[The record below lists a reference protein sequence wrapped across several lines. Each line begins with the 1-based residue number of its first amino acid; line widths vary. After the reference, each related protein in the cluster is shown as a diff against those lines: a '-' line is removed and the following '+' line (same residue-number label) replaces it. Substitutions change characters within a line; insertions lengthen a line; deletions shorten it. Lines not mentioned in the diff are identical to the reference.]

1 MTDDYDHDF
10 QSELNRSLL
19 TEGDFTEEPID
30 LTNCEKEPIHIPGMI
45 QPHGALLAAA
55 NDEARTVVQCSRNTD
70 LLLGATAESL
80 LGQPLSAVIGERAL
94 AFIEESLARPAA
106 GDMQHFLEM
115 KIDLPGG
122 PAEFF
127 AIFHVSDDLL
137 IVELERPAD
146 GDAPAVDDFEWVQAF
161 FTRIKRTHSRAGAS
175 QVAAELVKDILG
187 YDRVMVYE
195 FDADWNGKVIAE
207 AKNSAMEP
215 FLGHHYPASD
225 IPKQARALYLRNWVR
240 TIVDMDYEPVP
251 VVPAFQPSGKP
262 LNLSLSVLRSVSPMH
277 IEYMRNMG
285 VGATMTISLIHGGE
299 LWGMIACHHDTPKY
313 VPHRQRNLCNFLGSF
328 FSSELHQR
336 QRLDDYQGELRLK
349 SLAQRLARVF
359 GAPGTPE
366 QLKEKLRADEDALL
380 SVMNASGAAVQFKG
394 RLLLFGSTPG
404 AAEIVKLAVWLS
416 QQAEDYAYHT
426 NRLASVYPQ
435 AAAYPDK
442 AAGVVFLSLSSD
454 YRDHIL
460 WFRPEVVQ
468 TVTWAGDPAKAVVR
482 SGEGY
487 RISPRK
493 SFAAWQ
499 EVVTNTSLPWE
510 PKELHTLS
518 DLKSIAL
525 KQTEED
531 LRLAEE
537 KSILYARM
545 LKENESRYLQLM
557 EYSAVAFVT
566 LTEGRIVFANLEAA
580 RLLRVSQAADLIGRE
595 LADWIDPSSET
606 ELADMLSRI
615 VAAATQLRSCRLRM
629 MSDSDAKDAPVEL
642 EMTLAHVVYGGKP
655 SIMAIAREAVADAG
669 EENLFT
675 EVTREL
681 SRYIHTDS
689 LTELPNRRCF
699 DENLTKDWL
708 QCADND
714 KAMAIVM
721 LDLDNF
727 RSYNAMF
734 GYQGADN
741 CLRWVAES
749 LSAVGNL
756 RQAVISRYGGASFVL
771 TMAEEPTSEGLA
783 RVDRLADQLRQTVI
797 SLQIPHP
804 QPGVGEYLT
813 ASVGVAVE
821 TDVREGNPSD
831 LVARAEKALAIAKA
845 EGKNRVFAL

>member
-1 MTDDYDHDF
+1 MTDDYDQNF
-10 QSELNRSLL
+10 ENELNRSLL
-19 TEGDFTEEPID
+19 TEGDFTDEPID

-45 QPHGALLAAA
+45 QPHGALLVAA
-55 NDEARTVVQCSRNTD
+55 NDDARTVVQCSRNVD
-70 LLLGATAESL
+70 LLLGTPAESL

-94 AFIEESLARPAA
+94 AFVEESLVRPAA
-106 GDMQHFLEM
+106 GDKQHFLEM
-115 KIDLPGG
+115 TIDLPDGS
-122 PAEFF
+122 AEFF
-127 AIFHVSDDLL
+127 AIFHVSDELL
-137 IVELERPAD
+137 VVELERPTND
-146 GDAPAVDDFEWVQAF
+146 DAPVVDDFEWVQAF

-207 AKNSAMEP
+207 AKNSTMEP

-225 IPKQARALYLRNWVR
+225 IPKQARALYVRNWVR

-251 VVPAFQPSGKP
+251 VVPTLQPSGKP
-262 LNLSLSVLRSVSPMH
+262 LNLSLSVLRSVSPIH
-277 IEYMRNMG
+277 IEYMKNMG

-299 LWGMIACHHDTPKY
+299 LWGMIACHHESPKY

-336 QRLDDYQGELRLK
+336 QKLDDYQGELHLK

-359 GAPGTPE
+359 GAPGTPD
-366 QLKEKLRADEDALL
+366 QLKDKLTADEDALL
-380 SVMNASGAAVQFKG
+380 SVMNASGAAVQYKG

-404 AAEIVKLAVWLS
+404 AAQIVKLAVWLS

-426 NRLASVYPQ
+426 NRLSSVYPQ
-435 AAAYPDK
+435 AAEYPDK
-442 AAGVVFLSLSSD
+442 AAGVIFLSLSSD

-482 SGEGY
+482 VGEGY

-493 SFAAWQ
+493 SFEAWQ

-510 PKELHTLS
+510 SKELHTLS

-537 KSILYARM
+537 KSILYART

-580 RLLRVSQAADLIGRE
+580 RLLHVSEATELIGRD
-595 LADWIDPSSET
+595 LADWIDPSSEA
-606 ELADMLSRI
+606 ELAHMLGRI
-615 VAAATQLRSCRLRM
+615 GAAATQLRSCRLRM
-629 MSDSDAKDAPVEL
+629 KSVSDAPVEL
-642 EMTLAHVVYGGKP
+642 DMTLAHVVYGGKP
-655 SIMAIAREAVADAG
+655 SIMAIAREASGDAD

-681 SRYIHTDS
+681 SRFIHTDS
-689 LTELPNRRCF
+689 LTELPNRRFF
-699 DENLTKDWL
+699 DENLAKGWR
-708 QCADND
+708 QSADNGQ
-714 KAMAIVM
+714 AMAIIM

-749 LSAVGNL
+749 LSAVGNM
-756 RQAVISRYGGASFVL
+756 RNAVVSRYGGASFVL
-771 TMAEEPTSEGLA
+771 TLAEEPTPEGRA
-783 RVDRLADQLRQTVI
+783 SVDMLADQLRQTVI

-821 TDVREGNPSD
+821 ADVREGSPSD
-831 LVARAEKALAIAKA
+831 LVGRAEKALAIAKA
-845 EGKNRVFAL
+845 EGKNRVSAL

>member
-1 MTDDYDHDF
+1 MNDGHDTEN
-10 QSELNRSLL
+10 ELNRSLL
-19 TEGDFTEEPID
+19 TEGEYTDEPID
-30 LTNCEKEPIHIPGMI
+30 LANCEKEPIHIPGMI

-55 NDEARTVVQCSRNTD
+55 GDAARTIVQCSRNTD
-70 LLLGATAESL
+70 LLLGAPAEAL
-80 LGQPLSAVIGERAL
+80 LGQSLSAVIGDRAL
-94 AFIEESLARPAA
+94 TLIEDSLARPSA
-106 GDMQHFLEM
+106 GDKQHFMEM
-115 KIDLPGG
+115 KIELPGG
-122 PAEFF
+122 SADLFV
-127 AIFHVSDDLL
+127 IFHISDGLL
-137 IVELERPAD
+137 ILELEPPA
-146 GDAPAVDDFEWVQAF
+146 GEDAPAVDDFEWVQAF

-195 FDADWNGKVIAE
+195 FDAEWNGKVIAE
-207 AKNSAMEP
+207 AKNSAMES

-225 IPKQARALYLRNWVR
+225 IPKQARELYLRNWVR
-240 TIVDMDYEPVP
+240 TIVDMGYEPVP
-251 VVPAFQPSGKP
+251 IVPALQPSGKP

-277 IEYMRNMG
+277 IEYMKNMG
-285 VGATMTISLIHGGE
+285 VGATMTISLIHGGQ
-299 LWGMIACHHDTPKY
+299 LWGMIACHHDAPKY

-328 FSSELHQR
+328 FSSELYQR
-336 QRLDDYQGELRLK
+336 QRLDDYQGELHLK

-359 GAPGTPE
+359 GAPGTPD
-366 QLKEKLRADEDALL
+366 QLKEKLTAEEDALL

-394 RLLLFGSTPG
+394 RMLLFGSTP
-404 AAEIVKLAVWLS
+404 AAADIVKLTVWLS

-426 NRLASVYPQ
+426 NRLSSVFPQ

-454 YRDHIL
+454 YRDHIV

-468 TVTWAGDPAKAVVR
+468 TVTWAGDPAKAVIR

-493 SFAAWQ
+493 SFQAWQ

-510 PKELHTLS
+510 PKELHTLA

-566 LTEGRIVFANLEAA
+566 LTGGRIVFANLEAA
-580 RLLRVSQAADLIGRE
+580 RLLGVPEASFLIGHD
-595 LADWIDPSSET
+595 LYDWIDPSSEH
-606 ELADMLSRI
+606 ELADALGR
-615 VAAATQLRSCRLRM
+615 VGAASTQLRSCRLRM
-629 MSDSDAKDAPVEL
+629 KSAAGASDSPGEL
-642 EMTLAHVVYGGKP
+642 EMTLALVVYGGKP
-655 SIMAIAREAVADAG
+655 SIMAIARESATDSG

-675 EVTREL
+675 EVTRQL
-681 SRYIHTDS
+681 SHYIHTDS
-689 LTELPNRRCF
+689 LTELPNRRYF
-699 DENLTKDWL
+699 DENLTNEWL
-708 QCADND
+708 KCADNG
-714 KAMAIVM
+714 KALSLVM

-749 LSAVGNL
+749 LGAVGNL
-756 RQAVISRYGGASFVL
+756 SEAVISRYGGASFAL
-771 TMAEEPTSEGLA
+771 ALATEPTQGGRE
-783 RVDRLADQLRQTVI
+783 RVDELADRLRQTVI

-813 ASVGVAVE
+813 ASVGVAFE
-821 TDVREGNPSD
+821 PDVRECNPSE
-831 LVARAEKALAIAKA
+831 LVIRAEKALAVAKA
-845 EGKNRVFAL
+845 EGKNRVSVL